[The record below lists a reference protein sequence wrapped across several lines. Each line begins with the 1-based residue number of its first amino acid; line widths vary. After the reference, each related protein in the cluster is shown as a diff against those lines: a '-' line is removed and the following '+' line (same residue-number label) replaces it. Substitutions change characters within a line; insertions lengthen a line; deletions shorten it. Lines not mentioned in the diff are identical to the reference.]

1 MKRFMVWAIALVFLF
16 TTSAIA
22 GEPAKKDA
30 PAAPAA
36 KAEPAKAEK
45 KDEAKKVEKKAAEM
59 STAGKVLAVSD
70 KVLKIERTLKGKAET
85 MEFSL
90 EKSITGIKVG
100 DQVKVSYLKKDGLNI
115 LIKVALAEK
124 KAEKKAEPK
133 KAEAKKE
140 EPKK

>member
-1 MKRFMVWAIALVFLF
+1 MKRFMILVIGLVFLF

-30 PAAPAA
+30 APAPAA
-36 KAEPAKAEK
+36 AADPAKAK
-45 KDEAKKVEKKAAEM
+45 TAEKKAAEM

-90 EKSITGIKVG
+90 EKSLTDIKVG
-100 DQVKVSYLKKDGLNI
+100 DQIKVNYLVKDGRNI
-115 LIKVALAEK
+115 LIRVAPAK
-124 KAEKKAEPK
+124 KTAVKKAEPK
-133 KAEAKKE
+133 KEVKKA